1 MIKAEIALEV
11 EKISKLLEMDELSA
25 ATGALTELCKVE
37 PFIQFKE
44 ITEIQ
49 HDLAMIAG
57 SKEYLWIRGT
67 GTMDKYAV
75 YEHTKHWTYLILIHL
90 SDVASDSQR
99 MPTFPTPQELE
110 ESKNP
115 PHNWLII

>member
-1 MIKAEIALEV
+1 MTKAEIALEV
-11 EKISKLLEMDELSA
+11 EKISRLLEMDELSA

-37 PFIQFKE
+37 LFTRFKE
-44 ITEIQ
+44 IVEIQ
-49 HDLAMIAG
+49 HSLARIAG
-57 SKEYLWIRGT
+57 RKEYLWIRGI

-75 YEHTKHWTYLILIHL
+75 YEHTKHWTYLILMHL
-90 SDVASDSQR
+90 SDVASDAQGV
-99 MPTFPTPQELE
+99 PTFPTPQELE